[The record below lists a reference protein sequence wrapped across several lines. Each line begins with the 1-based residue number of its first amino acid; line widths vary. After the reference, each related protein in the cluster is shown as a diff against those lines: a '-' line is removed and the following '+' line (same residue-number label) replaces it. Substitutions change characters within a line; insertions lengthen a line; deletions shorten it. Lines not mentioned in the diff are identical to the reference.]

1 MGLAAAVLAHGLL
14 LALVLR
20 ESGLGPPR
28 PVAEAPAA
36 SVRIMSDPRD
46 AGDAG
51 TLSLAPS
58 LPVSVPTTS
67 LAPAPIRIAAERP
80 RGAGGV
86 PLSTAN
92 PAPSLV
98 AERGRRGGALAWAD
112 YPEQV
117 RAHLDRLMPQGA
129 GEPVYVRFSVDR
141 RGNVLSAVVERAGTD
156 PDLAAAAI
164 RRLRAASPL
173 PPVPQ
178 SFQGAS
184 FAVTMAIPV
193 ARG

>member
-1 MGLAAAVLAHGLL
+1 MGLAAAFLTHGLL
-14 LALVLR
+14 LALAMR
-20 ESGLGPPR
+20 ESDLGPPR

-36 SVRIMSDPRD
+36 SVRIMSDLREEDSP
-46 AGDAG
+46 G
-51 TLSLAPS
+51 TLSLAPP

-67 LAPAPIRIAAERP
+67 LVPAPIRIATASP
-80 RGAGGV
+80 RGAGGGS
-86 PLSTAN
+86 LQAA
-92 PAPSLV
+92 APSTLLDK
-98 AERGRRGGALAWAD
+98 GRRGGALSWAD

-117 RAHLDRLMPQGA
+117 RAHLDRLMPQGP

-141 RGNVLSAVVERAGTD
+141 RGNVLSAVAERAGTD

-184 FAVTMAIPV
+184 FAVTMAVEV